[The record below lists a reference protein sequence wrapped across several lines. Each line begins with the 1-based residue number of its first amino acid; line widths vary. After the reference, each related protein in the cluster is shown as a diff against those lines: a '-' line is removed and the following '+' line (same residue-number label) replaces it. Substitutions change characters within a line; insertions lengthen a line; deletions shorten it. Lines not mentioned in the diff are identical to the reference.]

1 MPDVERA
8 VSPQMNFPGVSRGGG
23 FSSAVTSTRPNDA
36 TPYAAGDVV
45 CGAMEFENVG
55 PGGGSLLITSLDHR
69 IDVADIPSGMVGF
82 RLHLYSAT
90 PPSAYADN
98 AAWDLPAGDRDV
110 YLGYV
115 DLPAP
120 VDMGST
126 LYSQLDSV
134 NIQRKLASTST
145 SLFAY
150 LVTLGAYTPAAQ
162 TVRKVKL
169 RTVGL

>member
-1 MPDVERA
+1 MTDILVAAP
-8 VSPQMNFPGVSRGGG
+8 MNFPGVSKGGG
-23 FSSAVTSTRPNDA
+23 FAAGHTATRPNDTA
-36 TPYAAGDVV
+36 AYLAGDVV
-45 CGAMEFENVG
+45 AGVMQFDSIG
-55 PGGGSLLITSLDHR
+55 PAGGHVLITSVDHR
-69 IDVADIPSGMVGF
+69 IDLAAVPSGMVGF
-82 RLHLYSAT
+82 RLHLYNAT

-98 AAWDLPAGDRDV
+98 AAWDLPAGDRAI
-110 YLGYV
+110 YLGYI

-134 NIQRKLASTST
+134 NIQRKLETS
-145 SLFAY
+145 SLYGY
-150 LVTLGAYTPAAQ
+150 LVTLGAYTPSAS